1 MIGEKT
7 AFWFITAGW
16 IAAGFSGLFT
26 AFLAYQSAAS
36 LNPLNFLDAA
46 LLLGLAY
53 GIFRKS
59 RICAMLALA
68 YFVIN
73 QIARVRLLQ
82 GPVDLVALIPGAALF
97 LTLYLMSIV
106 GTFVWHR
113 GVGTRPAGPIPTP
126 AERSR

>member
-36 LNPLNFLDAA
+36 LNPLNFIDAA

-68 YFVIN
+68 YFVID
-73 QIARVRLLQ
+73 QIA
-82 GPVDLVALIPGAALF
+82 LVKILHNPLTLGGLVGAALF
-97 LTLYLMSIV
+97 TIVYLMSIV